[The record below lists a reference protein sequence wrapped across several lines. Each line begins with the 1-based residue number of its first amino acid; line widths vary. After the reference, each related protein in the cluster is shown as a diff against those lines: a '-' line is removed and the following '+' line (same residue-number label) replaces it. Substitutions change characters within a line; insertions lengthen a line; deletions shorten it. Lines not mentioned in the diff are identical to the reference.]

1 MISERYRK
9 DYTGEFII
17 LNTAWSGG
25 KKRTKREWMP
35 NPIENH
41 HISGRAAC
49 IGSTSDKNEF
59 DFTMLQRHKGGL
71 LGSKKIQTYGVGEV
85 AKSMRLDFV
94 IEKDDTVLH
103 ELLNAGYFKD
113 NIIYTTP
120 KQCIK
125 HPGVFYVVPYNPPLV
140 KEVILAYIAAFDG
153 HKEVFLLGYNNDAGI
168 GQNEWETQMEKVI
181 SAYPST
187 HFFHVSHKSQTP
199 DSWKQHSNFSQ
210 LTHREFIHYADV

>member
-71 LGSKKIQTYGVGEV
+71 LGSKKLQTYGVGEV

-140 KEVILAYIAAFDG
+140 KEVTLAYIAAFDG

-187 HFFHVSHKSQTP
+187 HFFHVAHKSQTP